1 MGTHPIFESDFDC
14 LTEMNLYEILGV
26 SRESS
31 PDEIKKAYRKLALKW
46 HPDKNPDNKEHA
58 EKKFKEIAE
67 AYEVLSDSQKRAI
80 YDREGIEGIRGGGGG
95 GHRFNRSSSF
105 HFTDPNEIFKSFFG
119 SSSIF
124 DIMEEMMGGGMH
136 QRQHSRARRQRSD
149 PFGFDSSPFGGGM
162 FGGMGMPGMGMSM
175 RVSDPFGDDD
185 FFGGG
190 MGSMGGQT
198 MMFSSGMGGGFG
210 GGGFRSVSQ
219 QTSIINGKQVTTKTT
234 SENGVETVERIENG
248 QLVSKKVN
256 GVEQMGQIED
266 NHARRSS
273 SHRSSHRQRVAKR

>member
-1 MGTHPIFESDFDC
+1 
-14 LTEMNLYEILGV
+14 MNLYEILGV

-31 PDEIKKAYRKLALKW
+31 ADEIKKAYRKLALKW

-58 EKKFKEIAE
+58 EKKFKGKVLTNLNINFQKLRKKSHNSKSIEIAE

-149 PFGFDSSPFGGGM
+149 PFGFDSLGLKIFP
-162 FGGMGMPGMGMSM
+162 
-175 RVSDPFGDDD
+175 
-185 FFGGG
+185 
-190 MGSMGGQT
+190 
-198 MMFSSGMGGGFG
+198 
-210 GGGFRSVSQ
+210 
-219 QTSIINGKQVTTKTT
+219 ILN
-234 SENGVETVERIENG
+234 
-248 QLVSKKVN
+248 SK
-256 GVEQMGQIED
+256 
-266 NHARRSS
+266 
-273 SHRSSHRQRVAKR
+273 